1 MSDLYAVVMAGG
13 SGTRFWPASRRAKPK
28 QFLAVAGESSMIAE
42 TWARLDGLVP
52 VERRLVVATAAQAEL
67 VRQAL
72 PQLPLAN
79 LVLEPLGRNTGPCIA
94 LASAEIARRAP
105 RSVQVILPADHVI
118 RPAEA
123 FRATLAA
130 AAEEADASG
139 ALVTLGIRPTQP
151 ATGFG
156 YIEAGDTV
164 ATRGGQAVRNVL
176 RFVEKPKRE
185 KAVEFV
191 ASGRFFWN
199 SGLFVWRTDV
209 IEGAIAKHMPA
220 VRAALERAARGE
232 ALEPLYRALQP
243 IAIDV
248 AVMERAT
255 DRRMLVIDYVWSD
268 VGAWDALAG
277 VNPADAQGN
286 VATGGAQLVAED
298 ASGCIVHGAN
308 GEIVALIGVKDL
320 VVVHARG
327 ATLVVPKD
335 RAQDVK
341 AIVERLER
349 EHGEFL

>member
-1 MSDLYAVVMAGG
+1 
-13 SGTRFWPASRRAKPK
+13 
-28 QFLAVAGESSMIAE
+28 
-42 TWARLDGLVP
+42 VP
-52 VERRLVVATAAQAEL
+52 VARRLIVATGAQAEL
-67 VRQAL
+67 VREAL
-72 PQLPLAN
+72 PDLPREN

-94 LASAEIARRAP
+94 LASAEIARRSP
-105 RSVQVILPADHVI
+105 DSVQVILPADHVI

-123 FRATLAA
+123 FRTTLAA
-130 AAEEADASG
+130 AAEEARESSG
-139 ALVTLGIRPTQP
+139 LVTLGIRPTHP

-156 YIEAGDTV
+156 YIEAGNVV
-164 ATRGGQAVRNVL
+164 ATRHGQAVRAVQ

-209 IEGAIAKHMPA
+209 IERAVTTHMPA
-220 VRAALERAARGE
+220 VRAALDAAARGA

-248 AVMERAT
+248 AVMENAT
-255 DRRMLVIDYVWSD
+255 ERRMLVIDYVWSD

-286 VATGGAQLVAED
+286 VAAGGARLVALD
-298 ASGCIVHGAN
+298 AKDCIVHGAN

-327 ATLVVPKD
+327 ATLVMPKE